1 MVLSSKDKKSDL
13 SSLFSIE
20 VGSTQITEGF
30 KQLRDYYSRLLDDDT
45 ELRKEIENN
54 FFCDDHYYTVGFDKE
69 RKNLLDKKKK
79 IIQEGLDKFGVDL
92 SEFVEDI
99 INDYN
104 FALFIRGLLGGFSVI
119 DEFQIKRSADFV
131 KIFGLKYR
139 LNPSKMKQYHRLDLI
154 FDHID
159 FYINNKKTLKY
170 LKDNNKENHIKTIE
184 IIGNK
189 LLNGLTSKES
199 VYCTGSDLKNL
210 SDDSLTSS
218 ITNEIN
224 LTVVNFFQKIS
235 MDLSCHKTNRYGVYY
250 SFVSDKL
257 SFKKDDSQEQLIIS
271 NMKFNVL
278 DKKIHEALWSGD
290 KDNFLTYL
298 SKQLLSVLK
307 NKIVKL
313 FDYKFNLN
321 QVRDGLVPLILLSDD
336 QINNSLKTSTKLE
349 DLAKVVKNVQDE
361 KQINRLVKALESKL
375 KAGFN

>member
-1 MVLSSKDKKSDL
+1 MVLSSKEKKSEI

-20 VGSTQITEGF
+20 VGSTQITDGF

-54 FFCDDHYYTVGFDKE
+54 FFCDDHYYTVGFEKE

-170 LKDNNKENHIKTIE
+170 LK
-184 IIGNK
+184 II
-189 LLNGLTSKES
+189 T
-199 VYCTGSDLKNL
+199 
-210 SDDSLTSS
+210 
-218 ITNEIN
+218 
-224 LTVVNFFQKIS
+224 
-235 MDLSCHKTNRYGVYY
+235 
-250 SFVSDKL
+250 
-257 SFKKDDSQEQLIIS
+257 KKIIS
-271 NMKFNVL
+271 R
-278 DKKIHEALWSGD
+278 
-290 KDNFLTYL
+290 L
-298 SKQLLSVLK
+298 SRLLETNCLMV
-307 NKIVKL
+307 
-313 FDYKFNLN
+313 
-321 QVRDGLVPLILLSDD
+321 
-336 QINNSLKTSTKLE
+336 
-349 DLAKVVKNVQDE
+349 
-361 KQINRLVKALESKL
+361 
-375 KAGFN
+375 

>member
-1 MVLSSKDKKSDL
+1 MVLSSKEKKSEI

-20 VGSTQITEGF
+20 VGSTQITDGF

-139 LNPSKMKQYHRLDLI
+139 LNQSKMKQYHRLDLI

-298 SKQLLSVLK
+298 SKQLLSALK

-361 KQINRLVKALESKL
+361 KQINRLIKALESKL

>member
-1 MVLSSKDKKSDL
+1 MVLSSKEKKSEI

-20 VGSTQITEGF
+20 VGSTQITDGF

-235 MDLSCHKTNRYGVYY
+235 MDQSCHKTNRYGVYY

-298 SKQLLSVLK
+298 SKQLLSALK

>member
-1 MVLSSKDKKSDL
+1 MVLSSKEKKSEI

-20 VGSTQITEGF
+20 VGSTQITDGF
-30 KQLRDYYSRLLDDDT
+30 KQLRDYYSRLLDYDT

-189 LLNGLTSKES
+189 LLHGLTSKES

-298 SKQLLSVLK
+298 SKQLLSALK

>member
-1 MVLSSKDKKSDL
+1 MVLSSKEKKSEI

-20 VGSTQITEGF
+20 VGSTQITDGF

-218 ITNEIN
+218 ITKEIN

-298 SKQLLSVLK
+298 SKQLLSALK

>member
-1 MVLSSKDKKSDL
+1 MVLSSKEKKSEI

-20 VGSTQITEGF
+20 VGSTQITDGF

-69 RKNLLDKKKK
+69 RKNLLDKRKK

-298 SKQLLSVLK
+298 SKQLLSALK

>member
-1 MVLSSKDKKSDL
+1 MVLSSKDEKSDL

-20 VGSTQITEGF
+20 VGATQITDGF
-30 KQLRDYYSRLLDDDT
+30 KKLRDYYSRLLDDDT

-139 LNPSKMKQYHRLDLI
+139 LNPSKMKQYHRLDLV

-224 LTVVNFFQKIS
+224 LTVVKFFQKIS
-235 MDLSCHKTNRYGVYY
+235 MDLSCHKTNRYGAYY

-298 SKQLLSVLK
+298 SKQLLSALK

-361 KQINRLVKALESKL
+361 KQINRLIKALESKL

>member
-1 MVLSSKDKKSDL
+1 MVLSSKEKKSEI

-20 VGSTQITEGF
+20 LGSTQITDGF

-298 SKQLLSVLK
+298 SKQLLSALK

>member
-1 MVLSSKDKKSDL
+1 MVLSSKEKKSEI

-20 VGSTQITEGF
+20 VESTQITDGF

-298 SKQLLSVLK
+298 SKQLLSALK

>member
-1 MVLSSKDKKSDL
+1 MVLSSKEKKSEI

-20 VGSTQITEGF
+20 VGSTQITDGF

-79 IIQEGLDKFGVDL
+79 IIQEWLDKFGVDL

-298 SKQLLSVLK
+298 SKQLLSALK

>member
-1 MVLSSKDKKSDL
+1 MVLSSKEKKSEI

-20 VGSTQITEGF
+20 VGSTQITDGF

-278 DKKIHEALWSGD
+278 DKKVHEALWSGD

-298 SKQLLSVLK
+298 SKQLLSALK

>member
-1 MVLSSKDKKSDL
+1 MVLNSKEKKSEI

-20 VGSTQITEGF
+20 VGSTQITDGF

-298 SKQLLSVLK
+298 SKQLLSALK

>member
-1 MVLSSKDKKSDL
+1 MVLSSKEKKSEI

-20 VGSTQITEGF
+20 VGSTQITDGF

-189 LLNGLTSKES
+189 LFNGLTSKES

-298 SKQLLSVLK
+298 SKQLLSALK

>member
-1 MVLSSKDKKSDL
+1 MVLSSKEKKSEI

-20 VGSTQITEGF
+20 VGSTQITDGF

-54 FFCDDHYYTVGFDKE
+54 FFCDDHYYTVGFYKE

-79 IIQEGLDKFGVDL
+79 IIQDGLDKFGVDL

-104 FALFIRGLLGGFSVI
+104 FALFIRGLLGGFSII
-119 DEFQIKRSADFV
+119 DEFQIKRSADFL

-298 SKQLLSVLK
+298 SKQLLSALK

>member
-1 MVLSSKDKKSDL
+1 MVLSSKEKKSEI

-20 VGSTQITEGF
+20 VGSTQITDGF

-189 LLNGLTSKES
+189 LLNSLTSKES

-298 SKQLLSVLK
+298 SKQLLSALK

>member
-1 MVLSSKDKKSDL
+1 MVLSSKEKKSEI

-20 VGSTQITEGF
+20 VGSTQITDGF

-298 SKQLLSVLK
+298 SKQLLSALK

-375 KAGFN
+375 KSGFN

>member
-1 MVLSSKDKKSDL
+1 MVLSSKEKKSEI

-20 VGSTQITEGF
+20 VGSTQITDGF

-54 FFCDDHYYTVGFDKE
+54 FFCDDHYYTVGFEKE

-119 DEFQIKRSADFV
+119 HEFQIKRSADFV

-139 LNPSKMKQYHRLDLI
+139 LSPSKMKQYHRLDQI

-271 NMKFNVL
+271 NMKFIVL

-298 SKQLLSVLK
+298 SKQLLSALK

>member
-1 MVLSSKDKKSDL
+1 MVLSSKEKKSEI

-20 VGSTQITEGF
+20 VGSTQITDGF

-298 SKQLLSVLK
+298 SKQLLSALK

>member
-1 MVLSSKDKKSDL
+1 MVLSSKEKKSEI

-20 VGSTQITEGF
+20 VGSTQITDGF

-45 ELRKEIENN
+45 ELQKEIENN
-54 FFCDDHYYTVGFDKE
+54 FFCDGHYYTVGFDKE

-79 IIQEGLDKFGVDL
+79 IIEEGLDKFGVDL
-92 SEFVEDI
+92 SEFVDDI

-119 DEFQIKRSADFV
+119 DEFQIKKSEDFV
-131 KIFGLKYR
+131 KTFGLKYR

-235 MDLSCHKTNRYGVYY
+235 MDLSCHKTNGYGVYY

-298 SKQLLSVLK
+298 SKQLLSALK

>member
-1 MVLSSKDKKSDL
+1 MVLSSKEKKSEI

-20 VGSTQITEGF
+20 VGSTQITDGF

-45 ELRKEIENN
+45 ELLKEIENN

-298 SKQLLSVLK
+298 SKQLLSALK

>member
-1 MVLSSKDKKSDL
+1 MVLSSKEKKSEI

-20 VGSTQITEGF
+20 VGSTQITDGF

-45 ELRKEIENN
+45 ELRKEIGNN

-189 LLNGLTSKES
+189 LLNGLSSKES

-298 SKQLLSVLK
+298 SKQLLSALK

>member
-1 MVLSSKDKKSDL
+1 MVLSSKEKKSEI

-20 VGSTQITEGF
+20 VGSTQITDGF

-298 SKQLLSVLK
+298 SKQLLSALK

-336 QINNSLKTSTKLE
+336 QINNSLKASTKLE

>member
-1 MVLSSKDKKSDL
+1 MVLSSKEKKSEI
-13 SSLFSIE
+13 SSLYSIE
-20 VGSTQITEGF
+20 VGSTQITDGF

-210 SDDSLTSS
+210 SDDSLSSS

-298 SKQLLSVLK
+298 SKQLLSALK

>member
-1 MVLSSKDKKSDL
+1 MVLSSKEKKSEI

-20 VGSTQITEGF
+20 VGSTQITDGF

-54 FFCDDHYYTVGFDKE
+54 FFCDGHYYTVGFDKE

-139 LNPSKMKQYHRLDLI
+139 LNPSKMKQYHRLNLI

-298 SKQLLSVLK
+298 SKQLLSALK

>member
-1 MVLSSKDKKSDL
+1 MVLSSKEKKSEI

-20 VGSTQITEGF
+20 VGSTQITDGF

-290 KDNFLTYL
+290 KDKFLTYL
-298 SKQLLSVLK
+298 SKQLLSALK

>member
-1 MVLSSKDKKSDL
+1 MVLSSKEKKSEI

-20 VGSTQITEGF
+20 VGSTQITDGF
-30 KQLRDYYSRLLDDDT
+30 KQLRDYYSRLLDDDN

-298 SKQLLSVLK
+298 SKQLLSALK

>member
-1 MVLSSKDKKSDL
+1 MVLSSKEKKSEI

-20 VGSTQITEGF
+20 VGSTQITDGF

-104 FALFIRGLLGGFSVI
+104 FALFIRGLLGEFSVI

-298 SKQLLSVLK
+298 SKQLLSALK

>member
-1 MVLSSKDKKSDL
+1 MVLSSKEKKSEI

-20 VGSTQITEGF
+20 VGSTQITDGF

-79 IIQEGLDKFGVDL
+79 IIKEGLDKFGVDL

-104 FALFIRGLLGGFSVI
+104 FALFIRGLLGRFSVI

-298 SKQLLSVLK
+298 SKQLLSALK

>member
-1 MVLSSKDKKSDL
+1 MVLSSKEKKSEI

-20 VGSTQITEGF
+20 VGSTQITDGF

-69 RKNLLDKKKK
+69 RKNLLDEKKK

-104 FALFIRGLLGGFSVI
+104 FALFIRGLLGWFSVI

-224 LTVVNFFQKIS
+224 LTVVNFIQKIS

-298 SKQLLSVLK
+298 SKQLLSALK

-313 FDYKFNLN
+313 FEYKFNLN

>member
-1 MVLSSKDKKSDL
+1 MVLSSKEKKSEI

-20 VGSTQITEGF
+20 VGSTQITDGF
-30 KQLRDYYSRLLDDDT
+30 KQLRNYYSRLLDDDT

-298 SKQLLSVLK
+298 SKQLLSALK

>member
-1 MVLSSKDKKSDL
+1 MVLSSKEKKSEI

-20 VGSTQITEGF
+20 VGSTQITDGF

-79 IIQEGLDKFGVDL
+79 IIEEGLDKFGVDL
-92 SEFVEDI
+92 SEFVDDI

-119 DEFQIKRSADFV
+119 DEFQIKKSEDFV
-131 KIFGLKYR
+131 KTFGLKYR
-139 LNPSKMKQYHRLDLI
+139 LNPSKTKQFHRLDLI
-154 FDHID
+154 ID
-159 FYINNKKTLKY
+159 DIEFYINHKRTLKY

-199 VYCTGSDLKNL
+199 VCCTGSDLKNL

-278 DKKIHEALWSGD
+278 DKKIHEAIWSGD

-298 SKQLLSVLK
+298 SKQLLSALK

>member
-1 MVLSSKDKKSDL
+1 MVLNSKEKKSEI

-20 VGSTQITEGF
+20 VGSTQITDGF

-224 LTVVNFFQKIS
+224 LNVVNFFQKIS

-298 SKQLLSVLK
+298 SKQLLSALK

>member
-1 MVLSSKDKKSDL
+1 
-13 SSLFSIE
+13 
-20 VGSTQITEGF
+20 
-30 KQLRDYYSRLLDDDT
+30 
-45 ELRKEIENN
+45 
-54 FFCDDHYYTVGFDKE
+54 
-69 RKNLLDKKKK
+69 
-79 IIQEGLDKFGVDL
+79 
-92 SEFVEDI
+92 
-99 INDYN
+99 
-104 FALFIRGLLGGFSVI
+104 
-119 DEFQIKRSADFV
+119 
-131 KIFGLKYR
+131 
-139 LNPSKMKQYHRLDLI
+139 MKQYHRLDLI

-298 SKQLLSVLK
+298 SKQLLSALK

-361 KQINRLVKALESKL
+361 KQINRLIKALESKL

>member
-1 MVLSSKDKKSDL
+1 MVLSSKEKKSEI

-20 VGSTQITEGF
+20 VGSTQITDGF

-139 LNPSKMKQYHRLDLI
+139 LNPSKTKQYHRLDLI

-298 SKQLLSVLK
+298 SKQLLSALK

>member
-1 MVLSSKDKKSDL
+1 MVLSSKEKKSEI

-20 VGSTQITEGF
+20 VGSTQITDGF

-54 FFCDDHYYTVGFDKE
+54 FFCDDNYYTVGFDKE

-298 SKQLLSVLK
+298 SKQLLSALK

>member
-1 MVLSSKDKKSDL
+1 MVLSSKEKKSEI

-20 VGSTQITEGF
+20 VGSTQITDGF

-278 DKKIHEALWSGD
+278 DKKIHEALWLGD

-298 SKQLLSVLK
+298 SKQLLSALK